1 MDEIRFTH
9 NEPASRYELWVG
21 DRLGSFLEYRRRDDR
36 MILVHTETEP
46 AMEGRGLGTRVV
58 HDALEDIRA
67 AGLTVKPYCPFVR
80 TYIEAHPEYADLVA

>member
-21 DRLGSFLEYRRRDDR
+21 DRLGSFLDYKRRNDL

-46 AMEGRGLGTRVV
+46 EMEGEGLGTRLV
-58 HDALEDIRA
+58 HDALEEIRA

-80 TYIEAHPEYADLVA
+80 AYIDEHPEYAALVA